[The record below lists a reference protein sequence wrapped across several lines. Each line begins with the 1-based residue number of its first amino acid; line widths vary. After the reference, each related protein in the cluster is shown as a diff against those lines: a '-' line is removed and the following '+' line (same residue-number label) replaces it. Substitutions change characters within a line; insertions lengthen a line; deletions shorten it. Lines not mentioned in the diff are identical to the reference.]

1 MKEAFC
7 DDNYQVIVFELMD
20 MNLRTYL
27 TSLTRADEEI
37 SLAMLCVSQLLC
49 LRSHTPPPP
58 LRHSVLHPPATPGD
72 PLLSLLWHHA
82 PRPQATQ
89 PLLARWDLEDRKLSI
104 CEIVRAA
111 DSPSLPGGPLPLP
124 LTSSLAAQI
133 VHLHYRAPE
142 ILLEAPSYSPAVDLW
157 SIGCILWEMIQ
168 KRVLFPGESQISQ
181 LHLIFQ

>member
-1 MKEAFC
+1 
-7 DDNYQVIVFELMD
+7 
-20 MNLRTYL
+20 
-27 TSLTRADEEI
+27 
-37 SLAMLCVSQLLC
+37 MLCVSQLLC

-111 DSPSLPGGPLPLP
+111 DSPSLPGGPLLSHTPSDLITGATDRAFA
-124 LTSSLAAQI
+124 LSS
-133 VHLHYRAPE
+133 
-142 ILLEAPSYSPAVDLW
+142 S
-157 SIGCILWEMIQ
+157 
-168 KRVLFPGESQISQ
+168 
-181 LHLIFQ
+181 